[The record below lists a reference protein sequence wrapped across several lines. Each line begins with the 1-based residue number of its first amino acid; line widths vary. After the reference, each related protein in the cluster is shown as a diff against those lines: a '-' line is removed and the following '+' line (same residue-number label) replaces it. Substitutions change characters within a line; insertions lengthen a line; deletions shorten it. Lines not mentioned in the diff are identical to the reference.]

1 MKVWTLDAA
10 LQRCQWPRHFREI
23 LSQTI
28 LTGLISD
35 PYTASKLI
43 NFFTRSSL
51 VPFDYSLR
59 IFDHLHN
66 PNPFT
71 WNTIMRA
78 HFELQNNPH
87 QAITLYKLF
96 LAKHAKPDNYTY
108 PILLQCCAARVSE
121 FEGRELHAHVV
132 RFGFHQDVYVRNTLI
147 NLYAICGRM
156 SSARQVFEESPVW
169 DLVSWNT
176 VLAGYVQ
183 AGNVE
188 EAERVYRGMPERNT
202 IASNSMIVLFG
213 KKRCVKKARR
223 ILDKVQ
229 GRDMDM
235 VSWNAMVS
243 CYEQNEMCEEALVL
257 FVEMKAS
264 GVTVDEIVVVSVV
277 SACSRIL
284 NAEMGRL
291 VHGLAA
297 KVGVEDYVSLKNA
310 LIHLYSSCGEIVDA
324 QRIFDDGGVS
334 WTNGIGFPGKE
345 QGWLLGLVLGFLLV
359 QEGLDKRV
367 VFLESDEAKVG
378 SLPKPRSRWK
388 EETESTFETI
398 CPAGGFDSVK
408 LAMGALICWSLDL
421 LEKCAG
427 RAMKNSNRQIM
438 HFEETCASQ

>member
-1 MKVWTLDAA
+1 MGAFNSFEPTPTV
-10 LQRCQWPRHFREI
+10 QCVNVGSRF
-23 LSQTI
+23 S
-28 LTGLISD
+28 LTGHSAFVLRAKTLRSSLLRSSCRGLTDLWCPVHSFAEELKRRWSCD
-35 PYTASKLI
+35 PYAASRLI
-43 NFFTRSSL
+43 NFSTRSAL

-71 WNTIMRA
+71 WNTIMCA

-156 SSARQVFEESPVW
+156 SSARQVFEESLVW

-213 KKRCVKKARR
+213 RKGCVEKVRR
-223 ILDKVQ
+223 IFDEVR

-235 VSWNAMVS
+235 VSWSAMVS

-277 SACSRIL
+277 SVCSR
-284 NAEMGRL
+284 
-291 VHGLAA
+291 
-297 KVGVEDYVSLKNA
+297 
-310 LIHLYSSCGEIVDA
+310 
-324 QRIFDDGGVS
+324 F
-334 WTNGIGFPGKE
+334 
-345 QGWLLGLVLGFLLV
+345 
-359 QEGLDKRV
+359 
-367 VFLESDEAKVG
+367 
-378 SLPKPRSRWK
+378 
-388 EETESTFETI
+388 
-398 CPAGGFDSVK
+398 
-408 LAMGALICWSLDL
+408 
-421 LEKCAG
+421 
-427 RAMKNSNRQIM
+427 
-438 HFEETCASQ
+438 